1 MLSGLSALASALV
14 LLAPGPAGED
24 VYTWVDAEGV
34 AHYTNDPNLVPR
46 RYRDQAR
53 TLDGQPLPAEGAEK
67 PPPSLESKPD
77 PVDAPQKPAQ
87 PKPAARAEEPAE
99 EASPAPGPLPAGGT
113 ASLDEPGWRKLFL
126 RANDRVRRAEQTL
139 ARDRAALAQVSN
151 EEGYL
156 IVDPYGRVMTAGR
169 ATALRLQISEDERV
183 VSEAREALYELERVA
198 AREAI
203 PLEWRR

>member
-1 MLSGLSALASALV
+1 MLPGLSALASALV

-24 VYTWVDAEGV
+24 VYTWTDADGV
-34 AHYTNDPNLVPR
+34 AHYTNDPNTIPR

-53 TLDGQPLPAEGAEK
+53 SLDGQPLPADAPEK
-67 PPPSLESKPD
+67 PAPSVESKPAQAE
-77 PVDAPQKPAQ
+77 APDKPA
-87 PKPAARAEEPAE
+87 PAKPAARAEEPTE
-99 EASPAPGPLPAGGT
+99 EASPAPAALPPGGT
-113 ASLDEPGWRKLFL
+113 AALDEAGWRRLFL
-126 RANDRVRRAEQTL
+126 RANERVRRAEQTL

-169 ATALRLQISEDERV
+169 ATALRMQVSEDERV
-183 VSEAREALYELERVA
+183 VYEAREALYELERVA